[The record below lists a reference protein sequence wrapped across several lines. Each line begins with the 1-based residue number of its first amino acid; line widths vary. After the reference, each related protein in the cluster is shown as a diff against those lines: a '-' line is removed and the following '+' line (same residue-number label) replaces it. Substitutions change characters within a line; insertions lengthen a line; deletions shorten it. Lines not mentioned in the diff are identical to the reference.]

1 MLYIIQRWKMHK
13 TSMINTRID
22 PSLKAKAE
30 TILQEIGLTP
40 AEAVRLFYT
49 QVCLQRGLPFEVKIP
64 SKTTIKAMKAADL
77 GKTRKSKSVKDILRE
92 K

>member
-1 MLYIIQRWKMHK
+1 MHK